1 MGSSSGLWYAKAIT
15 VKRNIF
21 ILFILIWPI
30 AIWAKSNTTQVTL
43 SELEAVHV
51 AGDLV
56 TAGKYDSAL
65 QILTQMPQTGQTP
78 IEVERWYLIAQ
89 IEQRKGNIDEAIR
102 IYRKILDEQPDLVK
116 IRYELALCY
125 MHKKQW
131 YRADYHLR
139 LAMAGKDLPDNVKQM
154 MAYYRYVIRQNK
166 RWNIW
171 FNFGAAPDSN
181 INNGN
186 GGEECVVNG
195 FGRFCR
201 NLKEPKSVLGANLTL
216 GGNYE
221 FVLSDHWRWKS
232 DANIYSNTY
241 NNHDY
246 DDLYLSASTGPR
258 YIWSRGD
265 MWLAGIGARRWYGGE
280 KYNYSYGAKID
291 TNYDFTR
298 KLSGGLSLRYLE
310 NKYDEYGAFL
320 NGNTY
325 SVNPRLV
332 YSFNAR
338 LYGVLRAGLTRE
350 DTVNPIYSYWQPS
363 FSVGLGAEL
372 PYGFHVYAEP
382 SFYMSKY
389 DDPQWVV
396 KDNVFTQIT
405 ERDFVQ
411 RYALSISNNKFDVW
425 GFVPTFTI
433 SYTKRDSNIW
443 QREYNKTTVE
453 FTMQQRF

>member
-1 MGSSSGLWYAKAIT
+1 MFSLAEPDVKQNGKTTEIT
-15 VKRNIF
+15 M
-21 ILFILIWPI
+21 
-30 AIWAKSNTTQVTL
+30 
-43 SELEAVHV
+43 
-51 AGDLV
+51 
-56 TAGKYDSAL
+56 SAL
-65 QILTQMPQTGQTP
+65 DAVKLAGNLIDKGDYEHASQILTMMPKTDSLP
-78 IEVERWYLIAQ
+78 VEIERWFLLAQ
-89 IEQRKGNIDEAIR
+89 MEQRKGNYEEAIK
-102 IYRKILDEQPDLVK
+102 IYRKILDDQPDLAR
-116 IRYELALCY
+116 IRFELALCY
-125 MHKKQW
+125 MKMGRW

-154 MAYYRYVIRQNK
+154 MAYYRYIVRQNK
-166 RWNIW
+166 RWNVW

-195 FGRFCR
+195 WGRFCR
-201 NLKEPKSVLGANLTL
+201 NLKEPESVVGANLTL

-246 DDLYLSASTGPR
+246 DDLYLSSSTGPR

-265 MWLAGIGARRWYGGE
+265 VWLAAIGARRWYGWE
-280 KYNYSYGAKID
+280 KYNYSYGAKLD

-298 KLSGGLSLRYLE
+298 KLSGGLTLRYME
-310 NKYDEYGAFL
+310 NKYDEYGPFL
-320 NGNTY
+320 NGQTY
-325 SVNPRLV
+325 STSFSLY

-338 LYGVLRAGLTRE
+338 LYTVLRTGLIRE
-350 DTVNPIYSYWQPS
+350 DTVVPTYSYWQPN
-363 FSVGLGAEL
+363 FAIGLGIEL
-372 PYGFHVYAEP
+372 PAGFHVYAEP

-389 DDPQWVV
+389 DDAQWVV
-396 KDNVFTQIT
+396 KDFDYTQIT

-411 RYALSISNNKFDVW
+411 RYALSVSNNKFDVW

-433 SYTKRDSNIW
+433 SYMRRDSNIW
-443 QREYNKTTVE
+443 QREFDKTTLE
-453 FTMQQRF
+453 FTMRQRF

>member
-1 MGSSSGLWYAKAIT
+1 MKHFLVVFLCACVWLTSAVAESVENTETTPEEVPSEIT
-15 VKRNIF
+15 M
-21 ILFILIWPI
+21 
-30 AIWAKSNTTQVTL
+30 
-43 SELEAVHV
+43 
-51 AGDLV
+51 
-56 TAGKYDSAL
+56 SAL
-65 QILTQMPQTGQTP
+65 DAVKLAGNLIDRGDYEHANQILTMMPQTNNLSV
-78 IEVERWYLIAQ
+78 ELERWFLLAQ
-89 IEQRKGNIDEAIR
+89 MEQRKGNYEEAVR
-102 IYRKILDEQPDLVK
+102 IYRKILDDQPDLARV
-116 IRYELALCY
+116 RFELALCY
-125 MHKKQW
+125 MKMGYW

-139 LAMAGKDLPDNVKQM
+139 LAMAGKDLPEDVKQM

-166 RWNIW
+166 RWNVW

-186 GGEECVVNG
+186 GGEECIVNG
-195 FGRFCR
+195 WGRFCR
-201 NLKEPKSVLGANLTL
+201 NLTEPESVMGANLTL
-216 GGNYE
+216 GGSYE

-232 DANIYSNTY
+232 DANLYSNTY
-241 NNHDY
+241 NKHNY

-265 MWLAGIGARRWYGGE
+265 VWLATIGVRRWYGSE

-291 TNYDFTR
+291 TNYDWTR
-298 KLSGGLSLRYLE
+298 KLSSGLSLRYME

-320 NGNTY
+320 NGQTY
-325 SVNPRLV
+325 SSNLRLS

-338 LYGVLRAGLTRE
+338 LYGIFRTGLTRE
-350 DTVNPIYSYWQPS
+350 TTIVPSYSYWQPN
-363 FSVGLGAEL
+363 FAIGLGVEL

-382 SFYMSKY
+382 SFYVSKY

-396 KDNVFTQIT
+396 KDDAFTQVT
-405 ERDFVQ
+405 ERDFVH
-411 RYALSISNNKFDVW
+411 RYSLSISNNKFDVW

-443 QREYNKTTVE
+443 QREYDKTTLE

>member
-1 MGSSSGLWYAKAIT
+1 MKCYLLLLPL
-15 VKRNIF
+15 IF
-21 ILFILIWPI
+21 LPTFVSAESPVH
-30 AIWAKSNTTQVTL
+30 KSNNKNTEITM
-43 SELEAVHV
+43 
-51 AGDLV
+51 
-56 TAGKYDSAL
+56 SAL
-65 QILTQMPQTGQTP
+65 DAVKMAGNLIEKGDFNKAESILTKLPPMKSGALE
-78 IEVERWYLIAQ
+78 IERWFLLGQ
-89 IEQRKGNIDEAIR
+89 ISMHRGDYDTAIK
-102 IYRKILDEQPDLVK
+102 IYRKILDDQPDLARV
-116 IRYELALCY
+116 RFELALCY
-125 MHKKQW
+125 MKTGRW

-139 LAMAGKDLPDNVKQM
+139 LAMAGKDLSPQVKQM

-166 RWNIW
+166 RWNVW

-201 NLKEPKSVLGANLTL
+201 NLREPESVIGANLTF

-232 DANIYSNTY
+232 DANIYSNSY

-265 MWLAGIGARRWYGGE
+265 VWLAGIGARRWYGWE

-310 NKYDEYGAFL
+310 NKYDEYGEIL

-325 SVNPRLV
+325 NANTRLI

-338 LYGVLRAGLTRE
+338 LYSVFRIGITRE
-350 DTVNPIYSYWQPS
+350 DTVNPIYSYWQPNIS
-363 FSVGLGAEL
+363 IGLGAEI
-372 PYGFHVYAEP
+372 PYGFHIYAEP
-382 SFYMSKY
+382 SFYISRY
-389 DDPQWVV
+389 DDPQWAV
-396 KDNVFTQIT
+396 KDGVFTQIT

-411 RYALSISNNKFDVW
+411 RYAMSISNNKFDVW

-443 QREYNKTTVE
+443 QREYNKTTLE

>member
-1 MGSSSGLWYAKAIT
+1 M
-15 VKRNIF
+15 KRLLLILALLIQPIF
-21 ILFILIWPI
+21 S
-30 AIWAKSNTTQVTL
+30 IWAESNTKDFTMNTVD
-43 SELEAVHV
+43 AVKL
-51 AGDLV
+51 AGDMV
-56 TAGKYDSAL
+56 EKGNFDTAE
-65 QILTQMPQTGQTP
+65 QILTKIPKMNNLPLE
-78 IEVERWYLIAQ
+78 IERWFLLGQIAA
-89 IEQRKGNIDEAIR
+89 RRGDYNTAIDIF
-102 IYRKILDEQPDLVK
+102 RKILDDQPNLARV
-116 IRYELALCY
+116 RFELALCY
-125 MHKKQW
+125 MKMGYW

-154 MAYYRYVIRQNK
+154 MAYYRYLIRQNK

-201 NLKEPKSVLGANLTL
+201 NLKEPESVLGANLTL

-265 MWLAGIGARRWYGGE
+265 IWLAGIGARRWYGGE
-280 KYNYSYGAKID
+280 KYNWSYGAKID
-291 TNYDFTR
+291 ANYDFTR
-298 KLSGGLSLRYLE
+298 RLSGGLVLRATD

-320 NGNTY
+320 DGQTY
-325 SVNPRLV
+325 STNARLI

-338 LYGVLRAGLTRE
+338 LYTVFRTGIIRE
-350 DTVNPIYSYWQPS
+350 NTVNHTYSYWQPNIS
-363 FSVGLGAEL
+363 LGLGAEL
-372 PYGFHVYAEP
+372 PYGFHIYAEP

-389 DDPQWVV
+389 DDPQWAV
-396 KDNVFTQIT
+396 KDGVFTQIT

-443 QREYNKTTVE
+443 QREYNKTTLE

>member
-1 MGSSSGLWYAKAIT
+1 MQKVFVILLTILVPTIVSAQVSVEKKGDKTEVTMSAIDA
-15 VKRNIF
+15 VKLAGN
-21 ILFILIWPI
+21 LI
-30 AIWAKSNTTQVTL
+30 
-43 SELEAVHV
+43 EH
-51 AGDLV
+51 GDIEH
-56 TAGKYDSAL
+56 AQ
-65 QILTQMPQTGQTP
+65 QILTKMPQTNSLP
-78 IEVERWYLIAQ
+78 VEIERWFLLAQIAQ
-89 IEQRKGNIDEAIR
+89 RQGDYENAIK
-102 IYRKILDEQPDLVK
+102 IYRKILDDQPDLAR
-116 IRYELALCY
+116 IRFELALCY
-125 MHKKQW
+125 MHTHQW

-139 LAMAGKDLPDNVKQM
+139 LAMAGKDLSPQVKQM

-186 GGEECVVNG
+186 GGEECIVNG
-195 FGRFCR
+195 WGRFCR
-201 NLKEPKSVLGANLTL
+201 NLREPESVVGTNLTL

-265 MWLAGIGARRWYGGE
+265 VWLAAIGARRWYGGE
-280 KYNYSYGAKID
+280 KYNYSYGTKLD

-298 KLSGGLSLRYLE
+298 KLSGGLSLRYME

-325 SVNPRLV
+325 NGALRFT
-332 YSFNAR
+332 YSLNAR
-338 LYGVLRAGLTRE
+338 LYTVFRTGLTCE
-350 DTVNPIYSYWQPS
+350 VAVNPMYSYWQPN
-363 FSVGLGAEL
+363 FAIGLGIEM
-372 PYGFHVYAEP
+372 PYGFHIYAEP
-382 SFYMSKY
+382 SFYTSKY
-389 DDPQWVV
+389 DKPQWVV
-396 KDNVFTQIT
+396 KDGAYTQIT

-411 RYALSISNNKFDVW
+411 RYALSVSNNKFDVW

-443 QREYNKTTVE
+443 QREYHKTTLE

>member
-1 MGSSSGLWYAKAIT
+1 MLVPTVVSAQVSVEKKGATTEITMTAIDA
-15 VKRNIF
+15 VKMAGN
-21 ILFILIWPI
+21 LIE
-30 AIWAKSNTTQVTL
+30 Q
-43 SELEAVHV
+43 
-51 AGDLV
+51 GDIEH
-56 TAGKYDSAL
+56 AQ
-65 QILTQMPQTGQTP
+65 QILTKMPRTNSLP
-78 IEVERWYLIAQ
+78 VEIERWFLLAQIAQ
-89 IEQRKGNIDEAIR
+89 RQGDYENAIK
-102 IYRKILDEQPDLVK
+102 IYRKILDDQPDLAR
-116 IRYELALCY
+116 IRFELALCY
-125 MHKKQW
+125 MHTHQW

-139 LAMAGKDLPDNVKQM
+139 LAMAGKDLSPEIKQM

-186 GGEECVVNG
+186 GGEECIVNG
-195 FGRFCR
+195 WGRFCR
-201 NLKEPKSVLGANLTL
+201 NLREPESVVGTNLTL

-221 FVLSDHWRWKS
+221 FVLADHWRWKS

-265 MWLAGIGARRWYGGE
+265 VWLAAIGARRWYGGE
-280 KYNYSYGAKID
+280 KYNYSYGTKLD

-298 KLSGGLSLRYLE
+298 KLSGGLSLRYMG
-310 NKYDEYGAFL
+310 NKYDEYGSFL
-320 NGNTY
+320 NGQTY
-325 SVNPRLV
+325 NGALRLS
-332 YSFNAR
+332 YSLNAR
-338 LYGVLRAGLTRE
+338 LYTILRTGLTRE
-350 DTVNPIYSYWQPS
+350 VAVNQMYSYWQPN
-363 FSVGLGAEL
+363 FAIGLGIEM
-372 PYGFHVYAEP
+372 PYGFHIYAEP
-382 SFYMSKY
+382 SFYTSKY

-396 KDNVFTQIT
+396 KDGAFAQIT

-411 RYALSISNNKFDVW
+411 RYALSISNNKFDIW
-425 GFVPTFTI
+425 GFVPTFTV

-443 QREYNKTTVE
+443 QREYHKTTLE

>member
-1 MGSSSGLWYAKAIT
+1 MKHFLVVFLCACVWLTSAVAESVENTETTPEEVPSEIT
-15 VKRNIF
+15 M
-21 ILFILIWPI
+21 
-30 AIWAKSNTTQVTL
+30 
-43 SELEAVHV
+43 
-51 AGDLV
+51 
-56 TAGKYDSAL
+56 SAL
-65 QILTQMPQTGQTP
+65 DAVKLAGNLIDRGDYEHANQILTMMPQTNNLSV
-78 IEVERWYLIAQ
+78 ELERWFLLAQ
-89 IEQRKGNIDEAIR
+89 MEQHKGNYEEAVR
-102 IYRKILDEQPDLVK
+102 IYRKILDDQPDLARV
-116 IRYELALCY
+116 RFELALCY
-125 MHKKQW
+125 MKMGYW

-139 LAMAGKDLPDNVKQM
+139 LAMAGKDLPEDVKQM

-166 RWNIW
+166 RWNVW

-186 GGEECVVNG
+186 GGEECIVNG
-195 FGRFCR
+195 WGRFCR
-201 NLKEPKSVLGANLTL
+201 NLTEPESVMGANLTL
-216 GGNYE
+216 GGSYE

-232 DANIYSNTY
+232 DANLYSNTY
-241 NNHDY
+241 NKHNY

-265 MWLAGIGARRWYGGE
+265 VWLATIGARRWYGSE

-291 TNYDFTR
+291 TNYDWTR
-298 KLSGGLSLRYLE
+298 KLSSGLSLRYME

-320 NGNTY
+320 NGQTY
-325 SVNPRLV
+325 SSNLRLS

-338 LYGVLRAGLTRE
+338 LYGIFRTGLTRE
-350 DTVNPIYSYWQPS
+350 TTIVPSYSYWQPN
-363 FSVGLGAEL
+363 FAIGLGVEL

-382 SFYMSKY
+382 SFYVSKY

-396 KDNVFTQIT
+396 KDDAFTQVT
-405 ERDFVQ
+405 ERDFVH
-411 RYALSISNNKFDVW
+411 RYSLSISNNKFDVW

-443 QREYNKTTVE
+443 QREYDKTTLE